1 MNGIALV
8 PMSVAAMVG
17 GAISYL
23 FMSFGPGGGTHAT
36 PPRTAPAPAPA
47 KANPPC
53 AHSIRRV
60 QGLHRVQPLLYSE
73 LMCESPRLEGLRTS
87 VSNLVNDLKASGQVL
102 SASVYIRDFKQAEW
116 TWYNGDEF
124 YDPGSLLKVPLLL
137 TYLSMAEEDPSLLK
151 RTYTCELE
159 DANVPQHTAFPAA
172 QIQPNVSYTVEQ
184 LLEFSIAQ
192 SDNRATEL
200 LMRHVPIPRYVK
212 TYTDLGLPK
221 PDVNA
226 RAYPMNVRDY
236 SVFMKALFNSSFL
249 GPMRSEYALELMTR
263 STFTN
268 GLVAGLPPGVDVAHK
283 FGEEG
288 TELQRQ
294 LHEAGLVY
302 ADGNPYLITVMTR
315 GSNPDSLASAIASIS
330 RLVYDRMSVN

>member
-1 MNGIALV
+1 MKKNAVSLVSMAMAAALGGV
-8 PMSVAAMVG
+8 ASYAFLDPAAPITPAAARAAVKSGCAYSVA
-17 GAISYL
+17 
-23 FMSFGPGGGTHAT
+23 
-36 PPRTAPAPAPA
+36 
-47 KANPPC
+47 
-53 AHSIRRV
+53 RV
-60 QGLHRVQPLLYSE
+60 EGFNRVRPLLYSE
-73 LMCESPRLEGLRTS
+73 PMCESPRLESLRAS
-87 VSNLVNDLKASGQVL
+87 VGDLVNNLKSSGQLL

-116 TWYNGDEF
+116 TWYNGDEL
-124 YDPGSLLKVPLLL
+124 YDPGSLLKIPMLL
-137 TYLSMAEEDPSLLK
+137 TYLAMADEDPALMK
-151 RTYTCELE
+151 RTYTCELY

-172 QIQPNVSYTVEQ
+172 QIQPNVAYTVEQ

-192 SDNRATEL
+192 SDNRATTL
-200 LMRHVPIPRYVK
+200 LMRHVPVPRYVK

-236 SVFMKALFNSSFL
+236 SVFMKALFNSSLL

-263 STFTN
+263 STFSK

-288 TELQRQ
+288 SELQRQ
-294 LHEAGLVY
+294 LHESGLVY

>member
-1 MNGIALV
+1 MKKNAVSLV
-8 PMSVAAMVG
+8 SMAMAATLGGVASYAFLDPAAPMT
-17 GAISYL
+17 
-23 FMSFGPGGGTHAT
+23 PAT
-36 PPRTAPAPAPA
+36 PRATM
-47 KANPPC
+47 KVGC
-53 AHSIRRV
+53 AHSVARV
-60 QGLHRVQPLLYSE
+60 EGFNRVRPLLYSE
-73 LMCESPRLEGLRTS
+73 SMCESPRLEGLRTS
-87 VSNLVNDLKASGQVL
+87 LSSLVNDLKASGQVL

-124 YDPGSLLKVPLLL
+124 YDPGSLLKIPLLL
-137 TYLSMAEEDPSLLK
+137 TYLSMAEEEPSLMA
-151 RTYTCELE
+151 RTYTCEPV

-184 LLEFSIAQ
+184 LLEFSIAR
-192 SDNRATEL
+192 SDNRATAL

-212 TYTDLGLPK
+212 TFTDLGLPK
-221 PDVNA
+221 PDVTA
-226 RAYPMNVRDY
+226 RSYPMNVRDY

-263 STFTN
+263 STFTK

-288 TELQRQ
+288 TELQKQ

-315 GSNPDSLASAIASIS
+315 GGDPDSLASAISAIS

>member
-1 MNGIALV
+1 MKKNAVSLVSMAMAATLGGIASYAFLD
-8 PMSVAAMVG
+8 PPAPITPAAARATAKAACAYSVA
-17 GAISYL
+17 
-23 FMSFGPGGGTHAT
+23 
-36 PPRTAPAPAPA
+36 
-47 KANPPC
+47 
-53 AHSIRRV
+53 RV
-60 QGLHRVQPLLYSE
+60 EGFNRVRPLLYSE
-73 LMCESPRLEGLRTS
+73 PMCESPRFEGLRAS

-116 TWYNGDEF
+116 TWYNGDEL
-124 YDPGSLLKVPLLL
+124 YDPGSLLKIPLLL
-137 TYLSMAEEDPSLLK
+137 TYLSMAEEDPSLME
-151 RTYTCELE
+151 RTYTCELV

-172 QIQPNVSYTVEQ
+172 QIQPNVAYTVEQ

-192 SDNRATEL
+192 SDNRATTL
-200 LMRHVPIPRYVK
+200 LMRHVPVPRYVK

-263 STFTN
+263 STFTK
-268 GLVAGLPPGVDVAHK
+268 GLVAGLPQGVDVAHK

-315 GSNPDSLASAIASIS
+315 GSNPDSLASAISSIS